1 MRQKAFKN
9 TDDKWAALLK
19 EALQKNE
26 RRPQGDGWMTVPE
39 LASKLKVSLDRTYTL
54 VAQMVA
60 KKRVEKFVGAV
71 KAEKK
76 LTRRVWYR
84 PL

>member
-1 MRQKAFKN
+1 MRQKASRS

-19 EALQKNE
+19 EALQQNE
-26 RRPQGDGWMTVPE
+26 RLPQGDGWLTVSE
-39 LASKLKVSLDRTYTL
+39 LATKLKVSLDRTYTL
-54 VAQMVA
+54 VAEMVA

-84 PL
+84 PV

>member
-1 MRQKAFKN
+1 MRQKEFKS

-26 RRPQGDGWMTVPE
+26 RRPDGDGWLTVPE
-39 LASKLKVSLDRTYTL
+39 LAIKLKVSLDRTYTL
-54 VAQMVA
+54 VAEMVA

-71 KAEKK
+71 KLDKK
-76 LTRRVWYR
+76 LARRVWYR

>member
-1 MRQKAFKN
+1 MRQKALGS

-26 RRPQGDGWMTVPE
+26 RRPDGDGWLTVPE
-39 LASKLKVSLDRTYTL
+39 LAIKLKVSLDRTYTL
-54 VAQMVA
+54 VAEMVA

-71 KAEKK
+71 KLDKK
-76 LTRRVWYR
+76 LARRVWYR

>member
-1 MRQKAFKN
+1 MRQKALGS

-19 EALQKNE
+19 EALLKNE
-26 RRPQGDGWMTVPE
+26 RRPDGDGWLTVPE
-39 LASKLKVSLDRTYTL
+39 LAIKLKVSLDRTYTL
-54 VAQMVA
+54 VAEMVA

-71 KAEKK
+71 KLDKK
-76 LTRRVWYR
+76 LARRVWYR

>member
-1 MRQKAFKN
+1 MRQKALGN

-26 RRPQGDGWMTVPE
+26 RRPDGDGWLTVPE
-39 LASKLKVSLDRTYTL
+39 LAIKLKVSLDRTYTL
-54 VAQMVA
+54 VAEMVA

-71 KAEKK
+71 KLDKK
-76 LTRRVWYR
+76 LARRVWYC